1 MLLFSSMLKSTLT
14 SSLEDRL
21 FNNVHI
27 DDAPNDTLLKVRNG
41 YRVSVRHSKCC
52 VRYTKDHH
60 S

>member
-1 MLLFSSMLKSTLT
+1 MILKSTLT

-21 FNNVHI
+21 FNSVHI
-27 DDAPNDTLLKVRNG
+27 DDASNDTLLKVRNG
-41 YRVSVRHSKCC
+41 YRVSIRHGKCC